1 MIDRKLDASTY
12 TWVTTGLVVIM
23 MGILGLYWTLFISIN
38 TKIESVRLDHAVT
51 KTTLNNHINFKCEDN
66 NEH

>member
-1 MIDRKLDASTY
+1 MVDRKLDTVTF

-23 MGILGLYWTLFISIN
+23 MGILGLYWSLFIN
-38 TKIESVRLDHAVT
+38 MAAKIETIKIDHNT
-51 KTTLNNHINFKCEDN
+51 TQTTLNNHINFKCEDT